1 MNSQQNAS
9 KALKKFNNMYEHV
22 TSKHSTEKEYHIVAN
37 YGTFMLTSFPDFFKN
52 NKEIE
57 GKVRAVRQAEIR
69 QQNED
74 IVKWK

>member
-9 KALKKFNNMYEHV
+9 KALTKFNSMYEYV

-52 NKEIE
+52 NEEVK
-57 GKVRAVRQAEIR
+57 GKVRAVRQNEIR
-69 QQNED
+69 KQNENLN
-74 IVKWK
+74 

>member
-37 YGTFMLTSFPDFFKN
+37 YGTFMLTSFPDFFK
-52 NKEIE
+52 K
-57 GKVRAVRQAEIR
+57 
-69 QQNED
+69 
-74 IVKWK
+74 